1 MVEEKTNVR
10 RIIREFVT
18 KLEPDITVDKV
29 ILFGSYA
36 SGTAEQWSDI
46 DIAVISDD
54 FRRMRTL
61 DKIRLIARHS
71 AHCDSR
77 LEPFGYSLIEYTH
90 ADRLSFLGEIKRMG
104 KIVYT
109 RRKRRIATRKLGNK
123 QRA

>member
-1 MVEEKTNVR
+1 MVQEKTNVR
-10 RIIREFVT
+10 HIIREFVA
-18 KLEPDITVDKV
+18 KLEPDIMVDKV

-36 SGTAEQWSDI
+36 RGTAGQWSDI

-61 DKIRLIARHS
+61 DKIRLIARRS

-77 LEPFGYSLIEYTH
+77 LEPFGYSLIEYNH

-104 KIVYT
+104 KVVYT
-109 RRKRRIATRKLGNK
+109 RRKQRIPTRKPRNK
-123 QRA
+123 